1 MTSSVAKRIMVL
13 LFLMTMVLSVTAYAD
28 GPIEILAVDQSTGTG
43 TLLGRVLV
51 DNVKQPGF
59 VNSNGDANAAVGT
72 IQFHG
77 YVGNFYVYLD
87 GTASTG
93 SGGALLTLSGNVQY
107 NATGGDNIILE
118 ILDTGLAAP
127 SPTVTLTSTVSGYAY
142 STNSQTPTGD
152 LPGSASSI
160 SFNSWIDA
168 ANDVPAFGSATT
180 GGVTTLNASVLTIP
194 ASAANGVS
202 QQFTSGGFSG
212 SAASASPV
220 DLSGVNPA
228 NGYSMFSQVAIN
240 FTGSG
245 GVADFTLTADP
256 PSTPGTPIP
265 EPTSLLLLGSSLLG
279 VAVLRG
285 RKRS

>member
-1 MTSSVAKRIMVL
+1 MVL
-13 LFLMTMVLSVTAYAD
+13 LFLMTMFLSVTAYAD

-43 TLLGRVLV
+43 TLLGRVFV
-51 DNVKQPGF
+51 DNVKQPGMI
-59 VNSNGDANAAVGT
+59 NSNGDANPAVGT

-118 ILDTGLAAP
+118 IADTGLAAP
-127 SPTVTLTSTVSGYAY
+127 SPTVTLTSSVSGYAY
-142 STNSQTPTGD
+142 STNTPTTTGD
-152 LPGSASSI
+152 LPASASSI
-160 SFNSWIDA
+160 TFNSWLDA
-168 ANDVPAFGSATT
+168 ANDVPAFGPATT
-180 GGVTTLNASVLTIP
+180 AGATALNASVLTIP

-202 QQFTSGGFSG
+202 QQFTAGGFSG
-212 SAASASPV
+212 AVATPV
-220 DLSGVNPA
+220 DLSSVNPA

-245 GVADFTLTADP
+245 GIADFTLTADP
-256 PSTPGTPIP
+256 PPTPGNPIP

-285 RKRS
+285 KKA